1 MIKDM
6 ELLIEYFK
14 KGNDPIPYLNDMVNK
29 YNGYSR
35 LKIMAQICSYT
46 ILFTN
51 NLKNGVKQLLLL
63 IEEAELHSDDF
74 IIVSYF
80 KLNNVLLYCT
90 FKNFI
95 SFKCFFSI

>member
-1 MIKDM
+1 M
-6 ELLIEYFK
+6 ELLIKNYR
-14 KGNDPIPYLNDMVNK
+14 KGDDPIPYLNDMVNK
-29 YNGYSR
+29 YNGHNR

-63 IEEAELHSDDF
+63 IEEAKLHSNDF

-80 KLNNVLLYCT
+80 KLCYINNVLL
-90 FKNFI
+90 
-95 SFKCFFSI
+95 

>member
-1 MIKDM
+1 MK
-6 ELLIEYFK
+6 LLIEYYK

-29 YNGYSR
+29 YNGYNR

-63 IEEAELHSDDF
+63 IEEAELYSNDF
-74 IIVSYF
+74 IIVS
-80 KLNNVLLYCT
+80 
-90 FKNFI
+90 
-95 SFKCFFSI
+95 